1 MLKFE
6 ISFVPGDRDDTPR
19 AKFRVVIFT
28 RDMLFRS
35 ILKANSSIVFKAL
48 KK

>member
-1 MLKFE
+1 MLKFK
-6 ISFVPGDRDDTPR
+6 ISLVPGDRDDTPR

-28 RDMLFRS
+28 REVLFRS
-35 ILKANSSIVFKAL
+35 ILKANSSIVFNAL